1 MEKLGI
7 VIMVEDLKTGER
19 RRREDIPP
27 EEFEKIVEASLL
39 RGIASI
45 NCVRRKTA

>member
-1 MEKLGI
+1 MAKLGI
-7 VIMVEDLKTGER
+7 VIMVEDLKTGKRVPKE
-19 RRREDIPP
+19 EIPP

-45 NCVRRKTA
+45 NCVRRNTA